1 MGVDQRRHSYAGFCR
16 SSRYGQ
22 YESPSVTIPVMT
34 NSTTNEPE
42 PSDSL
47 KTFGLVH
54 KACRRRAG
62 LTQEE
67 FAPLV
72 GYQSSTVAS
81 IEQGRRLP
89 PRAYVERAEEV
100 LDAFGVLRAA
110 AKYATRQ
117 PGLASWF
124 REWAELEEQA
134 ISLYTFE
141 NRLVPGL
148 LQTEGYARTL
158 FNERVPVLTDA
169 QIEAQIAARAD
180 RQRLLVERPNTAFSF
195 IVEEYV
201 VQRGTG
207 GSEVTRG
214 LIDSI
219 LTVTELRNVEIQ
231 LMPMTC
237 AVHSGL
243 DGPIRLSETPQNEWF
258 GYCEGQ
264 ESGQLVASPKTISVL
279 QMRYAKL
286 RSQALSPNDSR
297 SLLERM
303 RGAL

>member
-1 MGVDQRRHSYAGFCR
+1 
-16 SSRYGQ
+16 
-22 YESPSVTIPVMT
+22 MT

-54 KACRRRAG
+54 KACRKRAG

-72 GYQSSTVAS
+72 GYQPSTVAS

-169 QIEAQIAARAD
+169 QIEAQIVARTD
-180 RQRLLVERPNTAFSF
+180 RQQLLTERPNTAFSF

-201 VQRGTG
+201 IQRGTG
-207 GSEVTRG
+207 GSVVTRE
-214 LIDSI
+214 LIDHV
-219 LTVTELRNVEIQ
+219 LAVTELRNVEVQ
-231 LMPMTC
+231 LMPLTRH
-237 AVHSGL
+237 VHAGL
-243 DGPIRLSETPQNEWF
+243 NGPMQLLETPENEWL

-264 ESGQLVASPKTISVL
+264 ESGQLIANQKTISVL
-279 QMRYAKL
+279 HMRYAKL
-286 RSQALSPNDSR
+286 RSQALTPDDSR

>member
-1 MGVDQRRHSYAGFCR
+1 
-16 SSRYGQ
+16 
-22 YESPSVTIPVMT
+22 MT

-54 KACRRRAG
+54 KAFRKRAG
-62 LTQEE
+62 LTQED

-72 GYQSSTVAS
+72 GYQPSTVAS

-89 PRAYVERAEEV
+89 PRAYIERAEDV

-148 LQTEGYARTL
+148 LQTKAYARTL
-158 FNERVPVLTDA
+158 FNARVPVLTDS
-169 QIEAQIAARAD
+169 QIEAQLAARED
-180 RQRLLVERPNTAFSF
+180 RQRLLTERPNTAFSF
-195 IVEEYV
+195 IIEEHII
-201 VQRGTG
+201 QRGTG
-207 GSEVTRG
+207 GAEVTREQ
-214 LIDSI
+214 IDQI
-219 LTVTELRNVEIQ
+219 LAVTELRNVEVQ
-231 LMPMTC
+231 LMPV
-237 AVHSGL
+237 ARHVHAGL
-243 DGPIRLSETPQNEWF
+243 NGPIRLSETPDNEWF

-264 ESGQLVASPKTISVL
+264 ESGQLTANPKTISVL
-279 QMRYAKL
+279 HMRYAKL
-286 RSQALSPNDSR
+286 RSQALTPDDSR
-297 SLLERM
+297 SLLERT

>member
-1 MGVDQRRHSYAGFCR
+1 
-16 SSRYGQ
+16 
-22 YESPSVTIPVMT
+22 MT
-34 NSTTNEPE
+34 NSTTSEPE

-54 KACRRRAG
+54 KACRKRAG

-72 GYQSSTVAS
+72 GYQPSTVAS

-158 FNERVPVLTDA
+158 FNERVPVLTDG
-169 QIEAQIAARAD
+169 QIEAQITARAD

-231 LMPMTC
+231 LMPMAC

-264 ESGQLVASPKTISVL
+264 ENGQLVASPKTISVL

-286 RSQALSPNDSR
+286 RSQALSPDDSR

>member
-1 MGVDQRRHSYAGFCR
+1 
-16 SSRYGQ
+16 
-22 YESPSVTIPVMT
+22 MT
-34 NSTTNEPE
+34 NSTANEPE

-54 KACRRRAG
+54 KAFRKRAG

-72 GYQSSTVAS
+72 RYQPGTVAS

-89 PRAYVERAEEV
+89 PRVYVERAEEV

-124 REWAELEEQA
+124 RGWADLEEQA

-141 NRLVPGL
+141 SRLVPGL
-148 LQTEGYARTL
+148 LQTEEYSRTL
-158 FNERVPVLTDA
+158 FNERLPVLTDA
-169 QIEAQIAARAD
+169 QIEAQLAARSE
-180 RQRLLVERPNTAFSF
+180 RQRLLTELPNTVFSF
-195 IVEEYV
+195 IVEEHII
-201 VQRGTG
+201 QRGTG
-207 GSEVTRG
+207 GPEVTRA
-214 LIDSI
+214 LIDHV
-219 LTVTELRNVEIQ
+219 LAVTELRNVEMQ
-231 LMPMTC
+231 LMPMTRS
-237 AVHSGL
+237 VHAGL
-243 DGPIRLSETPQNEWF
+243 NGPIRLLETPENEWF

-279 QMRYAKL
+279 HMRYAKL
-286 RSQALSPNDSR
+286 RSQALAPDESR

>member
-1 MGVDQRRHSYAGFCR
+1 M
-16 SSRYGQ
+16 
-22 YESPSVTIPVMT
+22 
-34 NSTTNEPE
+34 
-42 PSDSL
+42 
-47 KTFGLVH
+47 
-54 KACRRRAG
+54 
-62 LTQEE
+62 
-67 FAPLV
+67 
-72 GYQSSTVAS
+72 GYQPSTVAS

-110 AKYATRQ
+110 AQYATRQ

-158 FNERVPVLTDA
+158 FNERVPVLTDT

-207 GSEVTRG
+207 GSEATRE
-214 LIDSI
+214 LIDHV
-219 LTVTELRNVEIQ
+219 LAVTELRNVEVQ
-231 LMPMTC
+231 LMPLTRH
-237 AVHSGL
+237 VHAGL
-243 DGPIRLSETPQNEWF
+243 NGPMQLLETPENEWL

-264 ESGQLVASPKTISVL
+264 ESGQLIANQKTISVL
-279 QMRYAKL
+279 HMRYAKL
-286 RSQALSPNDSR
+286 RSQALTPEDSR
-297 SLLERM
+297 SLLERTL
-303 RGAL
+303 GAL

>member
-1 MGVDQRRHSYAGFCR
+1 M
-16 SSRYGQ
+16 
-22 YESPSVTIPVMT
+22 TIPGMT
-34 NSTTNEPE
+34 NSTTSEPE

-54 KACRRRAG
+54 KACRKRAG

-72 GYQSSTVAS
+72 GYQPSTVAS

-89 PRAYVERAEEV
+89 PRAYVERAEKM

-207 GSEVTRG
+207 GRNVTRE
-214 LIDSI
+214 LIDHI
-219 LTVTELRNVEIQ
+219 LVLTELRNVELQLLPVALGVHAGLAGPIQ
-231 LMPMTC
+231 L
-237 AVHSGL
+237 L
-243 DGPIRLSETPQNEWF
+243 ETPENEWF

-264 ESGQLVASPKTISVL
+264 RSGQFVTDPKSISVL
-279 QMRYAKL
+279 HMRYAKL
-286 RSQALSPNDSR
+286 RSQALTPGDTR

>member
-1 MGVDQRRHSYAGFCR
+1 
-16 SSRYGQ
+16 
-22 YESPSVTIPVMT
+22 MT

-54 KACRRRAG
+54 KAFRKRAG

-72 GYQSSTVAS
+72 RYQPSTVAS

-89 PRAYVERAEEV
+89 PRVYVERAEEV

-110 AKYATRQ
+110 AKYATRE

-124 REWAELEEQA
+124 RKWADLEEQA

-148 LQTEGYARTL
+148 LQTEAYARTL
-158 FNERVPVLTDA
+158 FNARLPVLTDS
-169 QIEAQIAARAD
+169 QIEAQLAARAD
-180 RQRLLVERPNTAFSF
+180 RQRLLTEMPNTAFNF
-195 IVEEYV
+195 IVEEHIV
-201 VQRGTG
+201 NRGTG
-207 GSEVTRG
+207 GANVTRE
-214 LIDSI
+214 LIDH
-219 LTVTELRNVEIQ
+219 LLAVTELRNVELQ
-231 LMPMTC
+231 LMPVTRHIH
-237 AVHSGL
+237 AGL
-243 DGPIRLSETPQNEWF
+243 NGPIQLLETTDNDWF

-264 ESGQLVASPKTISVL
+264 ESGQLIVSPKTVSVL
-279 QMRYAKL
+279 HMRYAKL
-286 RSQALSPNDSR
+286 RSQALTPDDSR
-297 SLLERM
+297 SLLERT

>member
-1 MGVDQRRHSYAGFCR
+1 
-16 SSRYGQ
+16 
-22 YESPSVTIPVMT
+22 MT

-54 KACRRRAG
+54 KAFRKRAG

-72 GYQSSTVAS
+72 RYQPSTVAS

-89 PRAYVERAEEV
+89 PRVYVERAEEV

-124 REWAELEEQA
+124 RKWADLEEQA

-148 LQTEGYARTL
+148 LQTEEYSRTL
-158 FNERVPVLTDA
+158 FNERVPVLTDS
-169 QIEAQIAARAD
+169 QIEAQLAARAE
-180 RQRLLVERPNTAFSF
+180 RQRLLAERPNTVFNF
-195 IVEEYV
+195 IVEEHV
-201 VQRGTG
+201 IRRGTG
-207 GSEVTRG
+207 GTQVTRE
-214 LIDSI
+214 LIDHI
-219 LTVTELRNVEIQ
+219 LTVTELRNVELQ
-231 LMPMTC
+231 LMPM
-237 AVHSGL
+237 ARSVHAGL
-243 DGPIRLSETPQNEWF
+243 DGPIRLLETPENEWF

-264 ESGQLVASPKTISVL
+264 RNGQFIADPETISVL
-279 QMRYAKL
+279 HMRYAKL
-286 RSQALSPNDSR
+286 RSQALTPDDSR
-297 SLLERM
+297 SLMERT

>member
-1 MGVDQRRHSYAGFCR
+1 
-16 SSRYGQ
+16 
-22 YESPSVTIPVMT
+22 MT

-54 KACRRRAG
+54 KACRKRAG

-72 GYQSSTVAS
+72 GYQPSTVAS

-158 FNERVPVLTDA
+158 LNERVPVLTDA

-207 GSEVTRG
+207 GSEVTLG

-231 LMPMTC
+231 LMPMAC

-286 RSQALSPNDSR
+286 RSQALSPDDSR

>member
-1 MGVDQRRHSYAGFCR
+1 
-16 SSRYGQ
+16 
-22 YESPSVTIPVMT
+22 MT
-34 NSTTNEPE
+34 NSTANEPE

-54 KACRRRAG
+54 KAFRKRAG

-72 GYQSSTVAS
+72 RYQPGTVAS

-89 PRAYVERAEEV
+89 PRVYVERAEEV

-124 REWAELEEQA
+124 RRWADLEEQA

-148 LQTEGYARTL
+148 LQTEAYARTL

-169 QIEAQIAARAD
+169 QIEAQVAARTE
-180 RQRLLVERPNTAFSF
+180 RQRLLTERPNTVFNF
-195 IVEEYV
+195 IIEEHV
-201 VQRGTG
+201 IRRSTG
-207 GSEVTRG
+207 GSNVTRE
-214 LIDSI
+214 LVDH
-219 LTVTELRNVEIQ
+219 LLAVTERRNVAVQ
-231 LMPMTC
+231 LMPTSRD
-237 AVHSGL
+237 VHAGL
-243 DGPIRLSETPQNEWF
+243 DGPIRLLETPENEWF

-264 ESGQLVASPKTISVL
+264 RNGQFIADPETISVL
-279 QMRYAKL
+279 HMRYAKL
-286 RSQALSPNDSR
+286 RSQALTPEDSR
-297 SLLERM
+297 SLLEQT

>member
-1 MGVDQRRHSYAGFCR
+1 
-16 SSRYGQ
+16 
-22 YESPSVTIPVMT
+22 MT

-54 KACRRRAG
+54 KAFRKRAG

-72 GYQSSTVAS
+72 RYQPSTVAS

-89 PRAYVERAEEV
+89 PRVYVERAEEV

-110 AKYATRQ
+110 AKYATRE

-124 REWAELEEQA
+124 RKWADLEEQA

-148 LQTEGYARTL
+148 LQTEAYARTL
-158 FNERVPVLTDA
+158 FNARLPVLTDS
-169 QIEAQIAARAD
+169 QIEAQLAARAD
-180 RQRLLVERPNTAFSF
+180 RQQLLTEMPNTAFNF
-195 IVEEYV
+195 IVEEHIIK
-201 VQRGTG
+201 RGTG
-207 GSEVTRG
+207 GTNVTRE
-214 LIDSI
+214 LIEH
-219 LTVTELRNVEIQ
+219 LLAVTELRNVELQ
-231 LMPMTC
+231 LMPVTRHIH
-237 AVHSGL
+237 AGL
-243 DGPIRLSETPQNEWF
+243 NGPIQLLETSDNDWF

-264 ESGQLVASPKTISVL
+264 ESGQLIVSPKTVSVL
-279 QMRYAKL
+279 HMRYAKL
-286 RSQALSPNDSR
+286 RSQALTPDDSR
-297 SLLERM
+297 SLLERT